1 MNKKYLMF
9 FIILLAAA
17 SIGCSAHNA
26 DRDWPET
33 SSLGKD
39 ISTYHPPYKPSK
51 DAVVSPPQLE
61 EPSGVISL
69 RQALSLALMH
79 NPELAAFSL
88 EVRTGDAK
96 ALQAS
101 LFPNPELEAEVENFG
116 GTRERS
122 RFDGAETK
130 VVLRQ
135 LIEIGGKR
143 SKRTK
148 VASLERD
155 LAGWDYESKRLDV
168 LTEVTIAFVGLLAT
182 QENLIL
188 TDDLVKLSENV
199 FNTVSARVEAG
210 KDSPVE
216 ETKSKVA
223 LSIIRIEQERARRD
237 LKTAQKRLAA
247 AWGSTTPLFKK
258 VSGELEAISPIPPFA
273 DLVDHI
279 SKNPDLARWSSEL
292 DQRQAALD
300 MAKAERLPDLT
311 FGGGVKYLG
320 EVDDTTFIM
329 NLSIPLPL
337 LNRNQGGVLE
347 ASHLFTKAQE
357 ERSAAEV
364 SIATDMHEAYQRLAT
379 DFVEAT
385 TLRDDILPGAQSAFD
400 AVREGYREG
409 KFGYLDLLDAQRSLF
424 DAKGQYIDA
433 LAGYHKSVAAIERLI
448 GESLSSIKNNVK
460 QNEKELVNDE
470 K

>member
-1 MNKKYLMF
+1 VNKNYIRLDV
-9 FIILLAAA
+9 IIVLLFLVGCAAHKTD
-17 SIGCSAHNA
+17 GVRP
-26 DRDWPET
+26 DPRP
-33 SSLGKD
+33 LGKD
-39 ISTYHPPYKPSK
+39 IATYHPPYKPSK

-88 EVRTGDAK
+88 EVRAGDAK

-116 GTRERS
+116 GTGERS

-168 LTEVTIAFVGLLAT
+168 LTEVTIAFVGLLAN
-182 QENLIL
+182 QENQTL

-199 FNTVSARVEAG
+199 FNTVSARVNAG

-216 ETKSKVA
+216 ETKANVA
-223 LSIIRIEQERARRD
+223 LSIIRIEKERARRD

-247 AWGSTTPLFKK
+247 TWGSTTPLFKK

-273 DLVDHI
+273 DLVNHV

-300 MAKAERLPDLT
+300 MAKADRLPDITL
-311 FGGGVKYLG
+311 GGGVKYHG
-320 EVDDTTFIM
+320 EVGDTTFIM
-329 NLSIPLPL
+329 NLSIPLPFL
-337 LNRNQGGVLE
+337 DRNQGGVLE
-347 ASHLFTKAQE
+347 ASHLLTKAQE

-364 SIATDMHEAYQRLAT
+364 SIVTDMHEAYQRLSVA
-379 DFVEAT
+379 FIESK

-400 AVREGYREG
+400 AENEGYREG
-409 KFGYLDLLDAQRSLF
+409 KFGYLDVLDAQRSLF
-424 DAKGQYIDA
+424 DAKKQYIEA
-433 LAGYHKSVAAIERLI
+433 LEEYHKAVAAIERLI
-448 GESLSSIKNNVK
+448 AKSLNPIKNNAK
-460 QNEKELVNDE
+460 QN
-470 K
+470 

>member
-1 MNKKYLMF
+1 
-9 FIILLAAA
+9 
-17 SIGCSAHNA
+17 
-26 DRDWPET
+26 
-33 SSLGKD
+33 LGKD

-51 DAVVSPPQLE
+51 DVVVSHPQLE

-88 EVRTGDAK
+88 EVRAGDAK
-96 ALQAS
+96 ELQAS

-116 GTRERS
+116 GTDEWS

-130 VVLRQ
+130 VILRQ

-168 LTEVTIAFVGLLAT
+168 LTEVTIAFVGLLAN
-182 QENLIL
+182 QENQTL

-199 FNTVSARVEAG
+199 FNTVSARVNAG

-216 ETKSKVA
+216 ETKAKVA

-247 AWGSTTPLFKK
+247 TWGSTTPLFEK

-273 DLVDHI
+273 DLVNHV

-300 MAKAERLPDLT
+300 MAKADRLPDITL
-311 FGGGVKYLG
+311 GGGVKYHG

-329 NLSIPLPL
+329 NLSIPLPFL
-337 LNRNQGGVLE
+337 DRNQGGVLE
-347 ASHLFTKAQE
+347 ASHLLTKAQE

-364 SIATDMHEAYQRLAT
+364 SIVTDMHEAYQRLSVA
-379 DFVEAT
+379 FIEST

-400 AVREGYREG
+400 AENEGYREG
-409 KFGYLDLLDAQRSLF
+409 KFGYLDVLDAQRSLF
-424 DAKGQYIDA
+424 DAKKQYIEA
-433 LAGYHKSVAAIERLI
+433 LEEYHKAVAAIERLI
-448 GESLSSIKNNVK
+448 AKSLNPIKNNVK
-460 QNEKELVNDE
+460 QN
-470 K
+470 

>member
-1 MNKKYLMF
+1 MSC
-9 FIILLAAA
+9 IILLAAV
-17 SIGCSAHNA
+17 SISCSAHNVE
-26 DRDWPET
+26 RDWPES

-88 EVRTGDAK
+88 EVRAGDAK

-116 GTRERS
+116 GTEEWS

-182 QENLIL
+182 QDNLTL

-199 FNTVSARVEAG
+199 FNTVSARVNAG

-216 ETKSKVA
+216 ETKAKVA

-247 AWGSTTPLFKK
+247 TWGSTTPLFKK
-258 VSGELEAISPIPPFA
+258 VSGELEAISPIPPFD
-273 DLVDHI
+273 DLVNHV

-300 MAKAERLPDLT
+300 MAKADRLPDIT
-311 FGGGVKYLG
+311 FGGGVKYHG

-329 NLSIPLPL
+329 NLSIPLPFL
-337 LNRNQGGVLE
+337 DRNQGGVLE
-347 ASHLFTKAQE
+347 ASHLLTKAQE

-364 SIATDMHEAYQRLAT
+364 SIVTDMHEAYQRLSVA
-379 DFVEAT
+379 FIESK

-400 AVREGYREG
+400 EENEGYREG
-409 KFGYLDLLDAQRSLF
+409 KFGYLDVLDAQRSLF
-424 DAKGQYIDA
+424 DAKKQYIEA
-433 LAGYHKSVAAIERLI
+433 LEEYHKAVAAIERLI
-448 GESLSSIKNNVK
+448 AKSLNPIKNNAK
-460 QNEKELVNDE
+460 QN
-470 K
+470 

>member
-9 FIILLAAA
+9 FIILLAVV
-17 SIGCSAHNA
+17 SISCSAHNVE
-26 DRDWPET
+26 RDWPES

-39 ISTYHPPYKPSK
+39 ILTYHPPYKSSK
-51 DAVVSPPQLE
+51 DAVVSLPQLE

-69 RQALSLALMH
+69 RQVLSLALMH

-96 ALQAS
+96 VLQAS
-101 LFPNPELEAEVENFG
+101 LFPNPELEAEVEKFG
-116 GTRERS
+116 GTRENS

-130 VVLRQ
+130 VVIRQ

-155 LAGWDYESKRLDV
+155 VAGWDYESKRLDV

-182 QENLIL
+182 QDNLTL

-199 FNTVSARVEAG
+199 FNTVSARVNAG

-216 ETKSKVA
+216 ETKAKVA

-247 AWGSTTPLFKK
+247 TWGSTMPLFKK
-258 VSGELEAISPIPPFA
+258 VSGELEDISPIPPFA
-273 DLVDHI
+273 DLVKHI
-279 SKNPDLARWSSEL
+279 SKNPDLARWSSKL
-292 DQRQAALD
+292 DQRQAVWD
-300 MAKAERLPDLT
+300 MAKADRLPDIT
-311 FGGGVKYLG
+311 VGGGVKYHG

-329 NLSIPLPL
+329 NFSIPLPL
-337 LNRNQGGVLE
+337 FDRNQGGVLE
-347 ASHLFTKAQE
+347 ASHLLAKAQE

-364 SIATDMHEAYQRLAT
+364 SIVTDMHEAYQRLST
-379 DFVEAT
+379 DFIEAT
-385 TLRDDILPGAQSAFD
+385 TLRNEILPGAQSAFD

-409 KFGYLDLLDAQRSLF
+409 KFGYLDVLDAQRTLF
-424 DAKGQYIDA
+424 DVKGQYIEV
-433 LAGYHKSVAAIERLI
+433 LASYHKAVATVERLI
-448 GESLSSIKNNVK
+448 CESLGSLSDNTN
-460 QNEKELVNDE
+460 
-470 K
+470 

>member
-1 MNKKYLMF
+1 MNKKYLMSC
-9 FIILLAAA
+9 IILLAAV
-17 SIGCSAHNA
+17 SISCSAHNVE
-26 DRDWPET
+26 RDWPES

-39 ISTYHPPYKPSK
+39 IETYHPPYKPSK
-51 DAVVSPPQLE
+51 DVVVSPPHLE

-88 EVRTGDAK
+88 EVRAGDAK
-96 ALQAS
+96 ELQAS

-130 VVLRQ
+130 VVLSQ
-135 LIEIGGKR
+135 LIELGGKR

-168 LTEVTIAFVGLLAT
+168 LTEVTIAFVGLLAM
-182 QENLIL
+182 QENLAL

-199 FNTVSARVEAG
+199 FNTVSARVNAG
-210 KDSPVE
+210 KESPVE
-216 ETKSKVA
+216 ETKAKVA

-247 AWGSTTPLFKK
+247 TWGSTTPLFKK

-273 DLVDHI
+273 DLVNHI
-279 SKNPDLARWSSEL
+279 SKNPDLVRWSSEL

-300 MAKAERLPDLT
+300 MAKADRLPDIT

-320 EVDDTTFIM
+320 EVNDTTFVM
-329 NLSIPLPL
+329 NLSIPLPFL
-337 LNRNQGGVLE
+337 DRNQGGVLE
-347 ASHLFTKAQE
+347 ALHLLTKAQE

-364 SIATDMHEAYQRLAT
+364 SIVTDMHEAYQRLSVA
-379 DFVEAT
+379 FIEST

-400 AVREGYREG
+400 AENEGYREG
-409 KFGYLDLLDAQRSLF
+409 KFGYLDVLDAQRSLF
-424 DAKGQYIDA
+424 DAKKQYIEA
-433 LAGYHKSVAAIERLI
+433 LEEYHKAVAAIERLI
-448 GESLSSIKNNVK
+448 AKSLNPIKNNIK
-460 QNEKELVNDE
+460 QN
-470 K
+470 

>member
-1 MNKKYLMF
+1 MNKNYIRLDV
-9 FIILLAAA
+9 IIVLLFLVGCAAHKTD
-17 SIGCSAHNA
+17 GVRP
-26 DRDWPET
+26 DPRP
-33 SSLGKD
+33 LGKD
-39 ISTYHPPYKPSK
+39 IATYHPPYKPSK

-88 EVRTGDAK
+88 EVRAGDAK

-116 GTRERS
+116 GTEEWS

-168 LTEVTIAFVGLLAT
+168 LTEVTIAFVGLLAK
-182 QENLIL
+182 QENQTL

-199 FNTVSARVEAG
+199 FNTVSARVNAG

-216 ETKSKVA
+216 ETKAKVA

-247 AWGSTTPLFKK
+247 TWGSTTPLFKK
-258 VSGELEAISPIPPFA
+258 VRGELEDISPIPSFA
-273 DLVDHI
+273 DLVNHV

-300 MAKAERLPDLT
+300 MAKADRLPDITL
-311 FGGGVKYLG
+311 GGGVKYHG

-329 NLSIPLPL
+329 NLSIPLPFL
-337 LNRNQGGVLE
+337 DRNQGGVLE
-347 ASHLFTKAQE
+347 ASHLLTKAQE

-364 SIATDMHEAYQRLAT
+364 SIVTDMHEAYQRLSVA
-379 DFVEAT
+379 FIESK

-400 AVREGYREG
+400 AENEGYREG
-409 KFGYLDLLDAQRSLF
+409 KFGYLDVLDAQRSLF
-424 DAKGQYIDA
+424 DAKKQYIEA
-433 LAGYHKSVAAIERLI
+433 LEEYHKAVAAIERLI
-448 GESLSSIKNNVK
+448 AKSLNPIKNNAK
-460 QNEKELVNDE
+460 QN
-470 K
+470 